1 MDGTK
6 LFLYTGKGG
15 VGKTT
20 VSCSTAVWL
29 AKQGLKTIIV
39 SSDPAHSTD
48 DVMGVKI
55 GHKPS
60 KIADNLWAMNLS
72 GEARAQEFTEKIAD
86 QMGHMVEKIPGFDP
100 EILQD
105 MAGFPGMD
113 EYFAMEQV
121 HALMTENKYD
131 VVVFDTAPTGH
142 TIKMLTAPDAIRS
155 FILRI
160 LRMRAKIEN
169 IKGFIFRKKGETE
182 KVIEELET
190 ICSRIEEYK
199 ILMAGDRTSLNLVS
213 IPTEAGYQECARTIN
228 FMKTIGFG
236 VEHIIVNQIVPD
248 FGSEVWKTATDNPAA
263 AMTYRQFTMQQPY
276 LERYKLLAS
285 RFKTRLVGLT
295 NTPFEPIGLEDGLPK
310 FAEILCGAK
319 GIKTGVLK
327 P

>member
-1 MDGTK
+1 MRTTK

-20 VSCSTAVWL
+20 VSCSTAVWM

-55 GHKPS
+55 GS
-60 KIADNLWAMNLS
+60 TASQIGENLWALNLN
-72 GEARAQEFTEKIAD
+72 GEAEAKRFTERIAD
-86 QMGHMVEKIPGFDP
+86 QMSHMVEKVPGFDP

-121 HALMTENKYD
+121 HTFLKGGEYD

-142 TIKMLTAPDAIRS
+142 TIKMLTAPDSIRS

-169 IKGFIFRKKGETE
+169 IKGFLFRKKGETE
-182 KVIEELET
+182 KVIQELEQ
-190 ICSRIEEYK
+190 ICERIDEYK
-199 ILMAGDRTSLNLVS
+199 LLMAGDQTSLNLVS

-228 FMKTIGFG
+228 FMKTIGFS
-236 VEHIIVNQIVPD
+236 VEHLIVNQIVPD
-248 FGSEVWKTATDNPAA
+248 FGSEVWKTVNENPAA
-263 AMTYRQFTMQQPY
+263 AMTFRQFTMQQPY

-285 RFKTRLVGLT
+285 RFQTRLVGLT
-295 NTPFEPIGLEDGLPK
+295 NTPFEPIGLEAGLPK
-310 FAEILCGAK
+310 FAEILCGPK

>member
-1 MDGTK
+1 
-6 LFLYTGKGG
+6 
-15 VGKTT
+15 
-20 VSCSTAVWL
+20 
-29 AKQGLKTIIV
+29 
-39 SSDPAHSTD
+39 
-48 DVMGVKI
+48 
-55 GHKPS
+55 
-60 KIADNLWAMNLS
+60 
-72 GEARAQEFTEKIAD
+72 
-86 QMGHMVEKIPGFDP
+86 
-100 EILQD
+100 
-105 MAGFPGMD
+105 MD

-121 HALMTENKYD
+121 HTFLTGNEYD

-142 TIKMLTAPDAIRS
+142 TIKMLTAPDSIRS

-169 IKGFIFRKKGETE
+169 IKGFLFRKKSETE
-182 KVIEELET
+182 KVIKELEA
-190 ICSRIEEYK
+190 ICERIDDYK
-199 ILMAGDRTSLNLVS
+199 LLMASEQTSLNLVS
-213 IPTEAGYQECARTIN
+213 IPTEAGYQECARTIQ

-248 FGSEVWKTATDNPAA
+248 FGSDVWKTINENPAA

-295 NTPFEPIGLEDGLPK
+295 NTPFEPIGLDDGLPK

>member
-1 MDGTK
+1 MGKTK

-20 VSCSTAVWL
+20 VSCSTAVWM
-29 AKQGLKTIIV
+29 AQKGLKTIIV

-48 DVMGVKI
+48 DIMKVKI
-55 GHKPS
+55 GASPS
-60 KIADNLWAMNLS
+60 KIADNLWAMNLN
-72 GEARAQEFTEKIAD
+72 GEARAKEFTEGIAD
-86 QMGHMVEKIPGFDP
+86 QLNHMVEKIPGFDP
-100 EILQD
+100 QILED

-121 HALMTENKYD
+121 HTFLTGNEYD

-142 TIKMLTAPDAIRS
+142 TIKMLTAPDSIRS

-169 IKGFIFRKKGETE
+169 IKGFLFRKKSETE
-182 KVIEELET
+182 KVIKELEA
-190 ICSRIEEYK
+190 ICERIDDYK
-199 ILMAGDRTSLNLVS
+199 ILMASEQTSLNLVS
-213 IPTEAGYQECARTIN
+213 IPTEAGYQECARTIQ

-248 FGSEVWKTATDNPAA
+248 FGSDVWKTINENPAA

-295 NTPFEPIGLEDGLPK
+295 NTPFEPIGLDDGLPK